1 MSPYIYHE
9 DDYDEREDDYDERE
23 EEKRDKK
30 RREEGKS
37 AKEKRLERERRSSSS
52 GSDSIV
58 GLPSFFTLSQ
68 EN

>member
-9 DDYDEREDDYDERE
+9 DDYDEREEEKRE
-23 EEKRDKK
+23 EEKRE
-30 RREEGKS
+30 R
-37 AKEKRLERERRSSSS
+37 KRLERERRSSSP